1 MKTKI
6 DMQKNPPK
14 LGTFL
19 KEKKHPSYDSRCFI
33 IDGCNTIRTFR
44 YIYQIVSSLPIEVD
58 YRPLPLSKMFL
69 FYLKKKVNE

>member
-1 MKTKI
+1 
-6 DMQKNPPK
+6 MQ
-14 LGTFL
+14 
-19 KEKKHPSYDSRCFI
+19 EKKKTWNFSQRKKNPSYDSRCFI
-33 IDGCNTIRTFR
+33 IDGCNTMRTFR